1 MITESFLP
9 QVNGV
14 AMSVARA
21 AEQLIAR
28 GHQVQVVAPAPG
40 PTRHGAVSVVRAP
53 SLGLPRYPAVR
64 VALSARCLSS
74 ALRDFQPDLVHL
86 ASPAVLGAAG
96 SRAARRLGV
105 PVVAVFQTDL
115 ARFAT
120 RYGAGFAE
128 EWMWSWL
135 RFVHSAAALTLAPS
149 TPVMFELAARGFPR
163 LALWGRGVDL
173 DRFHPRRRSPELRR
187 RLAPEGELL
196 VGYVGRLAPE
206 KEVHHLAHLHA
217 LPGVRLVVVGDGP
230 ERGRLQ
236 RLLPHATFTGFLHG
250 EELARWVA
258 SLDVFVHTGRA
269 ETFGQTIQEALA
281 CGVPVLAP
289 QAGGPI
295 DLVRHDR
302 NGWLWPRERPEAIR
316 PMVAA
321 LAADPSRARHLAAGA
336 RPSVAGRSWQR
347 LVEELEGHYRTVLPV
362 GQRWRAA

>member
-1 MITESFLP
+1 M
-9 QVNGV
+9 
-14 AMSVARA
+14 
-21 AEQLIAR
+21 
-28 GHQVQVVAPAPG
+28 
-40 PTRHGAVSVVRAP
+40 
-53 SLGLPRYPAVR
+53 
-64 VALSARCLSS
+64 
-74 ALRDFQPDLVHL
+74 
-86 ASPAVLGAAG
+86 
-96 SRAARRLGV
+96 
-105 PVVAVFQTDL
+105 AVFQTDL

-149 TPVMFELAARGFPR
+149 TPVMFELATRGFQR

-173 DRFHPRRRSPELRR
+173 NRFHPGRLSPELRR
-187 RLAPEGELL
+187 RLKPRGELL

-206 KEVHHLAHLHA
+206 KEVHHLAHLRGLA
-217 LPGVRLVVVGDGP
+217 GVRLVVVGDGP

-250 EELARWVA
+250 DELARWVA

-269 ETFGQTIQEALA
+269 ETFGQSIQEALA

-289 QAGGPI
+289 RAGGPI

-321 LAADPSRARHLAAGA
+321 LAADPSLRRRLAAAA

-347 LVEELEGHYRTVLPV
+347 LVEELEAHYLSVLPADR
-362 GQRWRAA
+362 RWRAA